1 MIIMNKRILGALLV
15 IAILT
20 VTLGCTTD
28 TQSQVEETAKPD
40 TTADTKP
47 KPLVEEKVDNDPLDA
62 QKYYSEGFTLYNQGK
77 YLEALEKFDRASEID
92 PNFADAWYNKGVTLS
107 TLGRY
112 PEAIESYDRVIA
124 IDPNHVKAW
133 WNKGVILNKLERYA
147 ESQVCFNRAKEL
159 DPSLEDIET

>member
-1 MIIMNKRILGALLV
+1 MNKRILGVLLS

-20 VTLGCTTD
+20 VALGCTTD
-28 TQSQVEETAKPD
+28 TQTPVEETAKPD
-40 TTADTKP
+40 AIADTKP
-47 KPLVEEKVDNDPLDA
+47 EPEIEEKVENDPLDA

-77 YLEALEKFDRASEID
+77 YLEALENFDKASEID

-133 WNKGVILNKLERYA
+133 WNKGVILNKLGRYE
-147 ESQVCFNRAKEL
+147 ESQACFNKAKEL